1 MVSKD
6 NQQRTI
12 REMLEYIKKRPGM
25 YLGEKE
31 GRIDYLRHFLA
42 GWFWNNDEGIN
53 GRYRA
58 GIAHYIYEWIR
69 KNKSNEFTKIEF
81 SFLWYKMIYSVT
93 DTEADAW
100 ELFFKLSYEY
110 LDCLEAEVNKE

>member
-1 MVSKD
+1 MKED

-31 GRIDYLRHFLA
+31 GRIDYLRPFLT

-53 GRYRA
+53 GIYRA
-58 GIAHYIYEWIR
+58 GISHWIYEWIN
-69 KNKSNEFTKIEF
+69 KNDESLNVEF
-81 SFLWYKMIYSVT
+81 SFLWDKMIYHVT
-93 DTEADAW
+93 DTEEEAW
-100 ELFFKLSYEY
+100 ELFFKLSYKY
-110 LDCLEAEVNKE
+110 LDQLETEEN